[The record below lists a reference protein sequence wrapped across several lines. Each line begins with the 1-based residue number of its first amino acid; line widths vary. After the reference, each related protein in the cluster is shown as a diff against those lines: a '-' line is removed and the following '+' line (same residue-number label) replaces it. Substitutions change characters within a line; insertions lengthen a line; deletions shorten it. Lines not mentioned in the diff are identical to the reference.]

1 MVRSQCLCRR
11 RYEREDG
18 EVSVN
23 YSFYTLMWREDK
35 NGRMVA
41 KRKMRAKTYLYGEH
55 IHMLKEEAFQL
66 DDKGRGRVELI
77 MDQVLYNLG
86 KSGIYS

>member
-1 MVRSQCLCRR
+1 
-11 RYEREDG
+11 
-18 EVSVN
+18 
-23 YSFYTLMWREDK
+23 
-35 NGRMVA
+35 
-41 KRKMRAKTYLYGEH
+41 MRAKTYLYGEH